1 MRVPLTKAT
10 PQNQVLMM
18 TALGNQLRRVSLVSA
33 VQSGNRQDQG
43 QPDQP
48 RPVCQRFAV
57 RQNDLAA
64 VARPGAASYATP
76 MNGLMR
82 QADATAAR

>member
-1 MRVPLTKAT
+1 MRVLPTKAT
-10 PQNQVLMM
+10 SQNQVSMM

-33 VQSGNRQDQG
+33 MQSGNRQDQG

-48 RPVCQRFAV
+48 RPPGQRFAV

-64 VARPGAASYATP
+64 VARSSAASYATAL
-76 MNGLMR
+76 NAL
-82 QADATAAR
+82 AR